1 MKFEEMPLHVP
12 STKAVEKKF
21 KCLKEELI
29 NAKDAKSAIRVVKKY
44 FRYSDELESDC
55 TIISIRYSID
65 TRNEEYVKAK
75 NATDNIMPIISGYRD
90 DFLHAVVA
98 S

>member
-29 NAKDAKSAIRVVKKY
+29 NAKDAKTAIREIG
-44 FRYSDELESDC
+44 R
-55 TIISIRYSID
+55 
-65 TRNEEYVKAK
+65 
-75 NATDNIMPIISGYRD
+75 
-90 DFLHAVVA
+90 A
-98 S
+98 SCRERV